1 MQQLIELLTQLNP
14 FDLIQVIFWGF
25 AGVISFYFSIGNA
38 RVWTSIS
45 IGFFL
50 IFLGQAYSINPFL
63 HYYKLS
69 AFHYIISTVA
79 IMLITHGFL
88 EYYVFCKTFEISGQ
102 KIFVYLST
110 IVILAGSGV
119 FLIVNPT
126 PSPNT
131 IRNFKMIENAV
142 WIFLCVLNLEILRK
156 IYESIKDATIS
167 RGFIAFVVVFI
178 CIILWKGSDLYLQIF
193 QWDKDWQDIIAVM
206 SDEASDID
214 EYPLRVAFSQ
224 TVNRYAGLLSG
235 LSVGGTFMYIYRL
248 LK

>member
-1 MQQLIELLTQLNP
+1 MQQLVELITQLNP
-14 FDLIQVIFWGF
+14 FDLIQVIFWGI
-25 AGVISFYFSIGNA
+25 AGAISFYFSIGNA

-50 IFLGQAYSINPFL
+50 VFLGQAYAINPFV

-69 AFHYIISTVA
+69 AFHYIIGSVA

-110 IVILAGSGV
+110 IVILAGAGA

-126 PSPNT
+126 PGPNT
-131 IRNFKMIENAV
+131 IRNLKMVEHAIWV
-142 WIFLCVLNLEILRK
+142 FLCLMNLELIRK

-167 RGFIAFVVVFI
+167 RGFIAFGVVFI
-178 CIILWKGSDLYLQIF
+178 CILLWKGSALYLQIF

-206 SDEASDID
+206 TEESSDIGL
-214 EYPLRVAFSQ
+214 YPLRVAFFE
-224 TVNRYAGLLSG
+224 TVSRYAGLFSG
-235 LSVGGTFMYIYRL
+235 ISVGGTFIYLYRL